1 MSVLF
6 ASLFQEDDLQNATIM
21 ALALNRVDF
30 LELLLNYCVSVNS
43 ILTKSLLQFLYGYQ
57 SRISQSPIKEMIED
71 KHYCSVDENCKHYNT
86 IKTLCGYTGQETS
99 KCCIQLSKIGGLVE
113 KLCGNMIK
121 KGHERFIEVIL
132 KTLCVVSSTCVG
144 RVYTFSP

>member
-1 MSVLF
+1 
-6 ASLFQEDDLQNATIM
+6 M

-57 SRISQSPIKEMIED
+57 SRISQSPIKEMIETKD
-71 KHYCSVDENCKHYNT
+71 YCSVDESDKHYNT
-86 IKTLCGYTGQETS
+86 IKTLCGYTGQEMN
-99 KCCIQLSKIGGLVE
+99 KCCIQLSKVGDVVK

-121 KGHERFIEVIL
+121 KGHEKFIEVIL
-132 KTLCVVSSTCVG
+132 KTFMCSK
-144 RVYTFSP
+144 

>member
-43 ILTKSLLQFLYGYQ
+43 ILTESLLQFLYGYQ

-71 KHYCSVDENCKHYNT
+71 KDYCSVDDNYKHYNT

-99 KCCIQLSKIGGLVE
+99 KCCIQLSKIEDVVN
-113 KLCGNMIK
+113 KSCGNMIK
-121 KGHERFIEVIL
+121 KGHEKFIEVIL
-132 KTLCVVSSTCVG
+132 KIFMCSK
-144 RVYTFSP
+144 